1 MLISLKDAPQ
11 MMDAVPK
18 TSVLGQ
24 MNPFG
29 WSGAHISLRDKT

>member
-1 MLISLKDAPQ
+1 
-11 MMDAVPK
+11 MDAVPK

-29 WSGAHISLRDKT
+29 WSGAHISLKEKT